1 MNIKYIASEAL
12 DSLASNMRKALL
24 AALGLLVGVTA
35 VVCVIAAGQGLKT
48 LIMKEMGSY
57 GRPTSLNVSVN
68 WRYLWETNYVDMPES
83 ITDKDIEDI
92 KKLGGLIKGASPLS
106 EFQFQAKYGKVSNVT
121 RLVCVSSDYFPMQK
135 LELDRGRMFNPE
147 DDRLKRRAAII
158 GANLAEKLFGKPG
171 SHNYEEPLGKR
182 IIIGTFGEVEVIG
195 VLKKEE
201 ASLFAGFSNYDQT
214 NNGTLFVPYATVTRF
229 GGQDIAWNI
238 LAEAI
243 SEETVEK
250 AEKAIVSVL
259 SLNHGYWG
267 EGIPKF
273 KVESGKSAI
282 EEISL
287 MTGLVTT
294 FIAVVAGLSLVVAG
308 IGVMNVMLISVK
320 ERTREIGTRKALG
333 ARGSWIGQQFLLESL
348 AVCLSGGLGG
358 VVLAYIIAQI
368 VSRVSSWPALVP
380 PGALPLS
387 LLLSVLV
394 SLAFGFL
401 PARRASKLDPCEA
414 LRYE

>member
-1 MNIKYIASEAL
+1 MNIKYIAAEAV
-12 DSLASNMRKALL
+12 DSLASNTRKALL
-24 AALGLLVGVTA
+24 AALGLLVGVA
-35 VVCVIAAGQGLKT
+35 SVVCVIAAGQGLKT
-48 LIMKEMGSY
+48 LIVKEMGSF

-68 WRYLWETNYVDMPES
+68 WRYLWETNYEDMPEV
-83 ITDKDIEDI
+83 ITDEDIEGM
-92 KKLGGLIKGASPLS
+92 KSLAGLVRGVSPLS
-106 EFQFQAKYGKVSNVT
+106 EFQFNARYGSVSNVT
-121 RLVCVSSDYFPMQK
+121 RLICVSADYFPMQK
-135 LELDRGRMFNPE
+135 LHLAKGRMFNFE
-147 DDRLKRRAAII
+147 DDTQKRRTAIL
-158 GANLAEKLFGKPG
+158 GANLAEKFFGKP
-171 SHNYEEPLGKR
+171 SSFDYEDPIGKR
-182 IIIGTFGEVEVIG
+182 VTVGNFGEVEVVGI
-195 VLKKEE
+195 LEKEE
-201 ASLFAGFSNYDQT
+201 TSLFAGFSNYDTT
-214 NNGTLFVPYATVTRF
+214 NNGTLFVPYSTVTRF
-229 GGQDIAWNI
+229 GGQNTAYNI
-238 LAEAI
+238 LAEAE
-243 SEETVEK
+243 SETTIEK
-250 AEKAIVSVL
+250 AEKAILGVL
-259 SLNHGYWG
+259 ARNHGYWG
-267 EGIPKF
+267 EGVNKF
-273 KVESGKSAI
+273 KIESGKSAL
-282 EEISL
+282 EEVSL

-368 VSRVSSWPALVP
+368 VSRVSEWPALVP

-387 LLLSVLV
+387 LLLSILV

>member
-48 LIMKEMGSY
+48 IIMKEMGSY
-57 GRPTSLNVSVN
+57 GRPTSLSISAN
-68 WRYLWETNYVDMPES
+68 WRYLWETNYVDSPET
-83 ITDKDIEDI
+83 ITDEDIEDI
-92 KKLGGLIKGASPLS
+92 KNLTGLVRGVSPLS
-106 EFQFQAKYGKVSNVT
+106 EFQFQAGYGNKSNVT
-121 RLVCVSSDYFPMQK
+121 RLVCVSSDYFPMEK
-135 LELDRGRMFNPE
+135 LQLERGRMFNAE
-147 DDRLKRRAAII
+147 DDVQKRRAAIL
-158 GANLAEKLFGKPG
+158 GANLTDKLFGKPG
-171 SHNYEEPLGKR
+171 SHDYEDPLGKR
-182 IIIGTFGEVEVIG
+182 ITIGSFGEVEVIG
-195 VLKKEE
+195 ILKKEE
-201 ASLFAGFSNYDQT
+201 TSLFSGFSNYDNT
-214 NNGTLFVPYATVTRF
+214 NNGTLFVPYSTATRF
-229 GGQDIAWNI
+229 GGQNRAWNI
-238 LAEAI
+238 LAEAE
-243 SEETVEK
+243 SEETIDR
-250 AEKAIVSVL
+250 AEKAILAVFAR
-259 SLNHGYWG
+259 NHGYWG
-267 EGIPKF
+267 EGVNKF
-273 KVESGKSAI
+273 RVESGKSAI
-282 EEISL
+282 EEVSL

-294 FIAVVAGLSLVVAG
+294 FIAVVAGLSLIVAG

-368 VSRVSSWPALVP
+368 VSRVSQWPALVP

>member
-1 MNIKYIASEAL
+1 MNIKYIAAEAL

-48 LIMKEMGSY
+48 IIMKEMGSY
-57 GRPTSLNVSVN
+57 GRPTSLSISTN
-68 WRYLWETNYVDMPES
+68 WRYLWETNYVDTPET
-83 ITDKDIEDI
+83 ITDEDIEDI
-92 KKLGGLIKGASPLS
+92 KALKELVRGASPLT
-106 EFQFQAKYGKVSNVT
+106 EFQFQASYGEVSNVT
-121 RLVCVSSDYFPMQK
+121 RLICVSADYFPMEK
-135 LELDRGRMFNPE
+135 LQLERGRMFNTE
-147 DDRLKRRAAII
+147 DDAQKRRAAIL
-158 GANLAEKLFGKPG
+158 GANLADKFFGKPG
-171 SHNYEEPLGKR
+171 SHNYEDPIGKR
-182 IIIGTFGEVEVIG
+182 ITIGVFGEVEVIG
-195 VLKKEE
+195 ILKREE
-201 ASLFAGFSNYDQT
+201 TSLFAGFSNYDQT

-229 GGQDIAWNI
+229 GGENTAWEI
-238 LAEAI
+238 LAEAV
-243 SEETVEK
+243 SEETIEK
-250 AEKAIVSVL
+250 AEKAILTVFAR
-259 SLNHGYWG
+259 NHGYWG
-267 EGIPKF
+267 EGVNKF
-273 KVESGKSAI
+273 RVESGKSAI
-282 EEISL
+282 EEVSL

-294 FIAVVAGLSLVVAG
+294 FIAVVAGLSLLVAG

-368 VSRVSSWPALVP
+368 VSHVSEWPALVP
-380 PGALPLS
+380 PVALPLS
-387 LLLSVLV
+387 LLLSILV